1 MTSISVTKST
11 FQALSLGAFICL
23 SACSAAL
30 PPKELVDARAAYAQA
45 QEGPAGELAPAKLD
59 GAHQALQ
66 EAEVAFEEDPE
77 SEKTKT
83 LAYIA
88 ELQARASAAT
98 GEREKNKRKVAELD
112 RQYSEFQR
120 KRLNM
125 TKEELEATRAR
136 LEQEK
141 QRASAGEAALAA
153 KDKDLAAK
161 EKTLAQKDLELAAE
175 REARKAAE
183 SKLSAAIASLAEMG
197 SIKEEAR
204 GVVITLS
211 GSVLFATGKS
221 ELLPIAK
228 DKLNEVAAAL
238 KDQGF
243 KAIVIE
249 GHTDSRGSASGNDK
263 LSLDRATSVKVHLV
277 SQGLDGSKI
286 EAKGLGSSRAIATN
300 DTPDGRANNRR
311 VELVVTPK

>member
-1 MTSISVTKST
+1 MQRTSPLFARTLLLGGV
-11 FQALSLGAFICL
+11 ALL

-30 PPKELVDARAAYAQA
+30 PPQELLDARAAYTQA
-45 QEGPAGELAPAKLD
+45 QNGAAADYAPAKLD

-66 EAEVAFEEDPE
+66 EAEANFQEEEGSD
-77 SEKTKT
+77 KTKA
-83 LAYIA
+83 LAYVA
-88 ELQARASAAT
+88 ERRARASAAA
-98 GEREKNKRKVAELD
+98 GEKIQAERKRADLEKQYAEL
-112 RQYSEFQR
+112 ER
-120 KRLNM
+120 KRLTM

-136 LEQEK
+136 LAEERT
-141 QRASAGEAALAA
+141 RAAVGAMA
-153 KDKDLAAK
+153 
-161 EKTLAQKDLELAAE
+161 LAQKDKDIAQKEKALAQKDAELAAE

-183 SKLSAAIASLAEMG
+183 TKLSAAIASLAELG

-228 DKLNEVAAAL
+228 EKMNEVAVAL
-238 KDQGF
+238 KDQGY
-243 KAIVIE
+243 KQIIIE
-249 GHTDSRGSASGNDK
+249 GHTDSQGSASKNEQ
-263 LSLDRATSVKVHLV
+263 LSLDRANSVKTHLV

-286 EAKGLGSSRAIATN
+286 EARGLGSSRPVATN